1 MYPGEVPDKLKE
13 LSEIEE
19 MLIAQ
24 VCAVMSVYRLRGGQ
38 LGYRGNVINFSQD
51 IQDFT
56 TQLPRHPLSL
66 DVLVV
71 RRKSAN
77 DPTAFR
83 DFIVRRSKVFR
94 ALIWLK
100 ENNPY
105 YNDITIDKEILDSL
119 PENGSI
125 FNMLPHI
132 RDEQSEDDDLNDTEN
147 GDESI
152 SRTFVPLDPPTHR
165 EDEAINEALNRIQ
178 SNNPPITWP
187 EIEGVPINEFQTP
200 GYMARAFPTLYPYGK
215 ADLRT
220 ARAREIKPAEYFKHL
235 LWYKDGRFARHPRWR
250 YFALNSSMRWR
261 ALSEGQIY
269 VKQNL
274 SDEQIDV
281 TDIQEM
287 IANGDNKIADR
298 IMRYGEGLRG
308 TRQFWMA
315 RRHELT
321 DMIKQIDHQGL
332 IFFTFS
338 AADLHW
344 PKLHKLME
352 SDHNGDE
359 AESAKQRQQNLID
372 NPHIATW
379 FFNKRFETFFNDV
392 LVKQWELDDW
402 WYRFE

>member
-1 MYPGEVPDKLKE
+1 MYPGEVPDELKE

-56 TQLPRHPLSL
+56 TQLPRHPSSL

-132 RDEQSEDDDLNDTEN
+132 RDEQSEVDDLNDTEN

-298 IMRYGEGLRG
+298 IMRYGEGLRR
-308 TRQFWMA
+308 THQFWMA
-315 RRHELT
+315 
-321 DMIKQIDHQGL
+321 
-332 IFFTFS
+332 
-338 AADLHW
+338 
-344 PKLHKLME
+344 
-352 SDHNGDE
+352 
-359 AESAKQRQQNLID
+359 
-372 NPHIATW
+372 
-379 FFNKRFETFFNDV
+379 
-392 LVKQWELDDW
+392 
-402 WYRFE
+402 